1 MVGTS
6 LEVWWLRLCGS
17 TVGGVGL
24 ISGQGTKILYV
35 VRCSQKIN
43 KIKNKKYAVNICNGW
58 KNEIMPSPAT
68 WMDLEIVIQVKWSQ
82 KKVNSELW
90 SQRQTNIIW
99 QLLYAESKYIYIQMN
114 LFINRNRVTDIEN
127 IYQEERWG
135 EAINW
140 KFEIDRYTLLYL
152 K

>member
-43 KIKNKKYAVNICNGW
+43 KIKNKKDAVNICNGLLLSHKKEW
-58 KNEIMPSPAT
+58 NNALSSN
-68 WMDLEIVIQVKWSQ
+68 MDGPRDCHTSEVK
-82 KKVNSELW
+82 SE
-90 SQRQTNIIW
+90 
-99 QLLYAESKYIYIQMN
+99 ESEVRVVKSETDKYHMTPLICRI
-114 LFINRNRVTDIEN
+114 
-127 IYQEERWG
+127 
-135 EAINW
+135 
-140 KFEIDRYTLLYL
+140 
-152 K
+152 